1 VGEPFGPLETF
12 EVRWTQEL
20 TLEGL
25 LDLVRSRSY
34 FITKQPDEQV
44 AVLESVRRLVA
55 EHPALAG
62 RDTIEMP
69 YITECYRT
77 ELPDVAG

>member
-1 VGEPFGPLETF
+1 
-12 EVRWTQEL
+12 
-20 TLEGL
+20 
-25 LDLVRSRSY
+25 
-34 FITKQPDEQV
+34 
-44 AVLESVRRLVA
+44 VA

-77 ELPDVAG
+77 QLPDVAG

>member
-1 VGEPFGPLETF
+1 MGGPFGPLETF
-12 EVRWTQEL
+12 DVRWSQEL

-34 FITKQPDEQV
+34 FITKEPDEQT
-44 AVLESVRRLVA
+44 AVLESVQRLVA

-69 YITECYRT
+69 YVTECYRT
-77 ELPDVAG
+77 QLPARVG